1 MKLANRSMKTMLE
14 ALFQKQHWKAAANMF
29 SVYDHPMDAYSRYL
43 FARGACPV
51 SISLRTPLG
60 KVSPTLYSHHDMLT
74 VNEIFCRQDYRA
86 SASDRVIV
94 DFGSNIGISALY
106 FLTRGGASFVYCHE
120 PVPTNCE
127 KLQRNLRGFR
137 GRYQLAECA
146 VALEDGT
153 AEFGCEPSGR
163 YGGIGKITGTS
174 MTVECQSAVN
184 ILGGIL
190 KNHGEVDILK
200 IDIETL
206 ERELLLSIPERMLAR
221 IGKIYIEQRFAKNP
235 LARTHS
241 FGQYGA
247 IAQFFRAA
255 DVRSTLECGSSSYR
269 LPPAVHTANQHEA
282 EEERR

>member
-1 MKLANRSMKTMLE
+1 MKLGNRSMKTMLE

-29 SVYDHPMDAYSRYL
+29 SVYDHTIDAYSRYL
-43 FARGACPV
+43 LARGAYPV

-74 VNEIFCRQDYRA
+74 VNEIFCRHDYRA

-106 FLTRGGASFVYCHE
+106 FLTRGDASFVYCHE
-120 PVPTNCE
+120 PVPSNCE
-127 KLQRNLRGFR
+127 RLQRNLVRFR

-146 VALEDGT
+146 VAREDGT

-163 YGGIGKITGTS
+163 YGGIGKNTGSS
-174 MTVECQSAVN
+174 MTVKCRSAAG

-190 KNHGEVDILK
+190 KDHGEVDVLK
-200 IDIETL
+200 IDIETR
-206 ERELLLSIPERMLAR
+206 EKELLLSIPERMLGR
-221 IGKIYIEQRFAKNP
+221 IKKIYIEQRFGNNP
-235 LARTHS
+235 LVPTHS

-247 IAQFFRAA
+247 VAQFFR
-255 DVRSTLECGSSSYR
+255 GSPKGNNINS
-269 LPPAVHTANQHEA
+269 HG
-282 EEERR
+282 